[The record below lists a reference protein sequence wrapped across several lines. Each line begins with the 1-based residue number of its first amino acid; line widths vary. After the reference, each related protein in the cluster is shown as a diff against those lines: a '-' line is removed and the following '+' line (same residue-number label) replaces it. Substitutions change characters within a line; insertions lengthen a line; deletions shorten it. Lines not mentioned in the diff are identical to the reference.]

1 MRINMWSHHWLI
13 CLFILVKKK
22 KKKEYR
28 YVNNI
33 PLGVHIEDDGL
44 VGGGLNEGPE
54 GVLVDLGNLSHF
66 DCGSHS
72 VQARPHSRHH
82 SSAAAL
88 THGALWVWQSVGG
101 NHDRVLRGVVEKR
114 LLRRPNGWSWEREVQ
129 SHFESLRERESGGE
143 LRTECSAG
151 CVTLLFFFFFFFFL
165 AKKISEGMDTKMG
178 SIWCYRWIVKFYGFF
193 FFFHLK
199 K

>member
-13 CLFILVKKK
+13 CLFILDWKKK
-22 KKKEYR
+22 KREYR

-44 VGGGLNEGPE
+44 VVGGLNEGPE

-129 SHFESLRERESGGE
+129 SHFESLRERVVENCAQRVFSGV
-143 LRTECSAG
+143 CYPP
-151 CVTLLFFFFFFFFL
+151 FFFFFFFFL
-165 AKKISEGMDTKMG
+165 AKKISEGMDTMMD
-178 SIWCYRWIVKFYGFF
+178 SILCYRWIVKFDGF

>member
-1 MRINMWSHHWLI
+1 MITPLTH
-13 CLFILVKKK
+13 LFIYFGLEKKK
-22 KKKEYR
+22 KKREYR

-44 VGGGLNEGPE
+44 VVGGLNEGPE

-114 LLRRPNGWSWEREVQ
+114 LLRRPNGWS
-129 SHFESLRERESGGE
+129 
-143 LRTECSAG
+143 
-151 CVTLLFFFFFFFFL
+151 
-165 AKKISEGMDTKMG
+165 
-178 SIWCYRWIVKFYGFF
+178 
-193 FFFHLK
+193 
-199 K
+199 